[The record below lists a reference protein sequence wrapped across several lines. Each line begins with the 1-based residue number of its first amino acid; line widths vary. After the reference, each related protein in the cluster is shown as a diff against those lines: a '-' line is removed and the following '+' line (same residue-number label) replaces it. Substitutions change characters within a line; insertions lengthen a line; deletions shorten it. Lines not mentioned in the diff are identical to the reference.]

1 MIREDVMNTKRR
13 AVTRMGLVAFAAS
26 SALVLGAC
34 GGGGNE
40 APAQGQHG
48 APAQSQGAPNSATNV
63 NSCVTSDK
71 VASNPQNYAGK
82 PVTITGTVAQ
92 VVSQHAFTVTPTGS
106 NNSGNNAQQT
116 MLAVDKDTMQLTP
129 GSPVQ
134 VEGMLQPTFDP
145 NQAATYT
152 GGNLGQGDFAAYNG
166 KPYVQAGFAGPISN
180 NLTRQNS
187 GGILQ
192 SGNCAALSDVLSNMQ
207 SYNGQQITVTGTVA
221 QVLGPHAIAVTPTGN
236 NGSNNN
242 GNNTQTLLAVAKDT
256 GTLTAGSPVELT
268 GTLQPTFDMNQA
280 TAFTGNNLDQAAMGA
295 YNGKPYMQA
304 AYVGPVSANL
314 ASNQNGS

>member
-1 MIREDVMNTKRR
+1 MNAKRR

-26 SALVLGAC
+26 SALMLGAC

-40 APAQGQHG
+40 APAQGQQG
-48 APAQSQGAPNSATNV
+48 APAQSQGAPGQSQGAPNGATNV

-71 VASNPQNYAGK
+71 VASNPQNFAGK

-92 VVSQHAFTVTPTGS
+92 VVNQHAFTVTPTGS
-106 NNSGNNAQQT
+106 NNSGNNTQM
-116 MLAVDKDTMQLTP
+116 MLAVSKDTMQITP

-134 VEGMLQPTFDP
+134 VEGILQPTFDP
-145 NQAATYT
+145 NQAAT
-152 GGNLGQGDFAAYNG
+152 GGNLGQGNFAAYSG
-166 KPYVQAGFAGPISN
+166 KPYVQAGFAGPISS

-187 GGILQ
+187 SGILQ
-192 SGNCAALSDVLSNMQ
+192 NGNCAALSDVLSNMQ

-236 NGSNNN
+236 NSGNNN
-242 GNNTQTLLAVAKDT
+242 GNNAQTLLAVAKDT
-256 GTLTAGSPVELT
+256 GTLTTGSPVELT
-268 GTLQPTFDMNQA
+268 GALQPTFDMNQA
-280 TAFTGNNLDQAAMGA
+280 TAFTGSNLDQAAMGA